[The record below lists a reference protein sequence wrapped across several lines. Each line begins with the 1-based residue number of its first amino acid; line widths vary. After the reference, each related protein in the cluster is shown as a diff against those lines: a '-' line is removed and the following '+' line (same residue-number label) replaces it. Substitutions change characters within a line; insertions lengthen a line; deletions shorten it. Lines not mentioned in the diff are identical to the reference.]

1 MAVANGVRV
10 FPDVVKVQAAK
21 REESTVS
28 AVEVLDFIFEFQVVF
43 FLVSGIDI
51 GFKDGLL
58 GVDTQR
64 LDKAC
69 VVQLVQNLLADRFQ
83 HREVGIQ
90 QDDAETATVGKV
102 AQDIDKAQVRKHGQ
116 NADSPGVFDGLV
128 RATPTEEVVLVRIHL
143 DVQERLAGAV
153 RTHEFFVQARSEELC
168 RVDNVLQFLLV
179 EN

>member
-10 FPDVVKVQAAK
+10 FPDVVKIQSRQ
-21 REESTVS
+21 REES
-28 AVEVLDFIFEFQVVF
+28 AVCAIEILDFVCQFQVVF
-43 FLVSGIDI
+43 FLVAGVEV
-51 GFKDGLL
+51 GFENRTFR
-58 GVDTQR
+58 VDAER

-69 VVQLVQNLLADRFQ
+69 VVQLVQNLFADRFQ

-90 QDDAETATVGKV
+90 QDDAKTATVGKV

-143 DVQERLAGAV
+143 DIQERLAGAV
-153 RTHEFFVQARSEELC
+153 RTHKFFVQTRSKELC
-168 RVDNVLQFLLV
+168 RVDNVL
-179 EN
+179 

>member
-21 REESTVS
+21 REESAVG

-58 GVDTQR
+58 GVDAQR

-153 RTHEFFVQARSEELC
+153 RTHEFFIQTCSEELC
-168 RVDNVLQFLLV
+168 RVDNVLELLLV